1 MQKIRS
7 ILKITGSGA
16 ALCDAYGS
24 ETGIALELM
33 LGTGCILEF
42 DLRQDSSGGSAE
54 LPAYPAD
61 DLGAAAFYCAMD
73 TGQSNSDDPLLLIY
87 SAVTL
92 KQENSGKVILSV
104 PVDSGLTNRLAEVIK
119 GGESATFFC
128 ELGGFDGEGRSVF
141 AWQFKIS
148 FRNRVYLGDGNESVT
163 PDPAYYT
170 AVQVDAI
177 AAGLEKKITGSAFEP
192 AAENISVADAGNL
205 FAGSNVEM
213 ILQELG
219 SRMNEAERQVNDFE
233 TPLNTL
239 DRRLED
245 AENLLTG
252 LDDRMKTSESS
263 LNEVKSSVSSLENSV
278 DDFDDRMGTAENS
291 LSGLADRMGT
301 AENSLSGLADRMG
314 TAENSLNEVKNSLTG
329 VAGTLTGFD
338 DRMGTVESILTGVEN
353 LLGGI

>member
-33 LGTGCILEF
+33 LGAGCILEF

-92 KQENSGKVILSV
+92 KRENSGKVILSV

-148 FRNRVYLGDGNESVT
+148 FRNRVYLGNGNESVT

-177 AAGLEKKITGSAFEP
+177 AAGLEKKITESAFESV
-192 AAENISVADAGNL
+192 AENISVADAGN
-205 FAGSNVEM
+205 FFSGSNVEM

-219 SRMNEAERQVNDFE
+219 SRMNEAEGKVNDFE

-245 AENLLTG
+245 AENLLTALSG
-252 LDDRMKTSESS
+252 RLEDAENSFD
-263 LNEVKSSVSSLENSV
+263 EVKISVSSLENSV
-278 DDFDDRMGTAENS
+278 DGFDDRIVAAENL
-291 LSGLADRMGT
+291 LSGLADRMG
-301 AENSLSGLADRMG
+301 N
-314 TAENSLNEVKNSLTG
+314 AENSLNEVKNLLTG
-329 VAGTLTGFD
+329 I
-338 DRMGTVESILTGVEN
+338 ESSLSGLEN

>member
-92 KQENSGKVILSV
+92 KRENSGKVILSV

-148 FRNRVYLGDGNESVT
+148 LRNRVYLGDGNESVT

-278 DDFDDRMGTAENS
+278 DDF
-291 LSGLADRMGT
+291 ADRMGT

-338 DRMGTVESILTGVEN
+338 DRMGTVESILTEVEN